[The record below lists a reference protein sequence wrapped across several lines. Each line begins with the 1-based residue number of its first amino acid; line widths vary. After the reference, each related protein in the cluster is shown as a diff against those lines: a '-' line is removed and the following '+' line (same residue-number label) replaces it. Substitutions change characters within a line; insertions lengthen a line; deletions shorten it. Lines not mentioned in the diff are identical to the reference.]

1 MHHKL
6 DEIIINM
13 EKSEVEKEKVGSLII
28 SKELLNRIKIRAVI
42 EGTTIKE
49 LTERIL
55 SEACP
60 PASSWTVKK

>member
-1 MHHKL
+1 MAKK
-6 DEIIINM
+6 DE
-13 EKSEVEKEKVGSLII
+13 KDKVGSLII

-49 LTERIL
+49 LTEKIL

-60 PASSWTVKK
+60 PASSWIVKK